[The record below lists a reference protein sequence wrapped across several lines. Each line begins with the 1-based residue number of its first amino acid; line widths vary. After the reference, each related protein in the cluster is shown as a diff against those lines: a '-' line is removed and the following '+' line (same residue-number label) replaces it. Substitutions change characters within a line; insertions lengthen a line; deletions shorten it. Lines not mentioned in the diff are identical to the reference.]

1 MIVADASPLI
11 ALVKLRRLSILRDMY
26 GRVTIAP
33 AVRAETI
40 DAGRAFGAPGVAQ
53 LEAAVKERWLQEV
66 RLTDGERDVAR
77 RLMELSRLGPGEA
90 ESIGLAQGKSLRLI
104 VDDKEARSLAAAAAV
119 EFVGTAG
126 VLVEACLKQHLSLAE
141 TEIAVRDLGQIL
153 WLAPS
158 VIAEI
163 LRLARKVEG

>member
-11 ALVKLRRLSILRDMY
+11 ALVKLRRLSILRDVY
-26 GRVTIAP
+26 GHVTIAP
-33 AVRAETI
+33 AVRAETF
-40 DAGRAFGAPGVAQ
+40 DAGRAIGASGVAQ

-66 RLTDGERDVAR
+66 RLTDGEPDIAR
-77 RLMELSRLGPGEA
+77 RLIELSRLGPGEA
-90 ESIGLAQGKSLRLI
+90 ESIALAQSRSLRLI
-104 VDDKEARSLAAAAAV
+104 VDDKEARSVAAAAAV
-119 EFVGTAG
+119 EYVGTAG
-126 VLVEACLKQHLSLAE
+126 VLLEACLKQRLSLVE

-163 LRLARKVEG
+163 LRLAREVEG